1 MKGTFINHMK
11 VIERE
16 QKEVGLCKK
25 MFLTIEPYNPGFKL
39 NLKDIKE
46 ENEPFT
52 PSNICEVT
60 EEENFDDGKNT
71 TKDSESPY
79 GLTP

>member
-1 MKGTFINHMK
+1 
-11 VIERE
+11 
-16 QKEVGLCKK
+16 
-25 MFLTIEPYNPGFKL
+25 MFLTIEPYNPKATFKL

-46 ENEPFT
+46 EDEPVT
-52 PSNICEVT
+52 PSNVCEVT
-60 EEENFDDGKNT
+60 IEEDFDDGKNT